1 MDMGAT
7 PPDWELLRR
16 DPQQFFEL
24 PEGFDHKELKRSY
37 NRWIRRFKP
46 EAHPQEFQLIRR
58 AYEELDRWLRYGG
71 TQFSGTFTSD
81 QTARIDRSDTTTR
94 ENNEVPVFAT
104 DSESE
109 FSRLHKRIREGSPL
123 ELYADLQAKPKKTAY
138 EYYAL
143 AVLSDICDP
152 AEHVQFA
159 RWLLAGIQ
167 EYSHD
172 TGLLRLLQAYFQ
184 GPLPETGLPEL
195 LIDAAKAIGG
205 DAFYPLTEAGW
216 EHLLR
221 NRSLDVFVTTL
232 RECERHLR
240 AINIT
245 GKIAFVIRILRAA
258 LWKTEN
264 ASKDSLDW
272 ISEAMLFV
280 ETNFNEIPYHAD
292 FDLELLSL
300 AHDYL
305 GFRRDFV
312 DGGVL
317 HARLD
322 RTLEIYFTENQTT
335 SDPAIVLQ
343 QLQLARDVMA
353 ALEAFPIQDENPSVQ
368 AFYPVWELVSHD
380 VASRYGVV
388 EQEQPDVELWGQ
400 RAESFLAQ
408 METKSDKSWL
418 GKYWHMIGLLAAI
431 ANILTYLIVGL
442 TVFIPF
448 FVIMVTVGVA
458 GGEATAVIVVIVSG
472 ISIALATKWLGDR
485 AYQRIVDRVFSPAH
499 ARLATRNYNT
509 LWRRDAA
516 ELLERSRIPFHLFN
530 DLTAQQA
537 SIRSKRAAWISNHI
551 SRDYGLA
558 IYSLALRHIV

>member
-1 MDMGAT
+1 MDTGAI

-24 PEGFDHKELKRSY
+24 PEEFDHKELKRSY

-46 EAHPQEFQLIRR
+46 EAHPQEFQSIRR
-58 AYEELDRWLRYGG
+58 AYEELDRVLRYGN
-71 TQFSGTFTSD
+71 TQFSGAFPSN
-81 QTARIDRSDTTTR
+81 QTAPIARSDSTTQ
-94 ENNEVPVFAT
+94 ENENVPVIAT
-104 DSESE
+104 DAESE
-109 FSRLHKRIREGSPL
+109 FSRLHKRIREGSPQ

-138 EYYAL
+138 EYFAL
-143 AVLSDICDP
+143 AVLSDICD
-152 AEHVQFA
+152 ASENAQFA
-159 RWLLAGIQ
+159 RWLLTGIQ

-172 TGLLRLLQAYFQ
+172 TALLRLLQSYFQ
-184 GPLPETGLPEL
+184 GPLPATALPEL
-195 LIDAAKAIGG
+195 LIDAAKSIGG

-221 NRSLDVFVTTL
+221 NHSLDVFVTTL

-245 GKIAFVIRILRAA
+245 GRIAFVIRILRVA

-264 ASKDSLDW
+264 ASKNSLEW

-280 ETNFNEIPYHAD
+280 ETNYEQIPYHAD

-300 AHDYL
+300 AHNYL

-312 DGGVL
+312 DGGLL

-343 QLQLARDVMA
+343 QLQLARDVLA
-353 ALEAFPIQDENPSVQ
+353 VLEAFPIQDEDPPSQ

-380 VASRYGVV
+380 VASRYGVA
-388 EQEQPDVELWGQ
+388 EQEQPDIELWGQ
-400 RAESFLAQ
+400 RAQTFLAQ
-408 METKSDKSWL
+408 LESKSYKSFQGRYWELVDLLGAIAKGTIYIAVWIVIFVPLLTLAFIVPSKLGEAGMALVVTGIVIVTVVATKYVGHWVSQKFL
-418 GKYWHMIGLLAAI
+418 GKLFYP
-431 ANILTYLIVGL
+431 Y
-442 TVFIPF
+442 
-448 FVIMVTVGVA
+448 
-458 GGEATAVIVVIVSG
+458 S
-472 ISIALATKWLGDR
+472 
-485 AYQRIVDRVFSPAH
+485 
-499 ARLATRNYNT
+499 ARLATRTYNK
-509 LWRRDAA
+509 LWRREAA
-516 ELLERSRIPFHLFN
+516 ELLERSRIPFYLFN

-537 SIRSKRAAWISNHI
+537 SIRSTRAAWISNHI

-558 IYSLALRHIV
+558 VYSLALRHVV

>member
-1 MDMGAT
+1 MDTGAT

-24 PEGFDHKELKRSY
+24 PEEFDHKELKRSY

-58 AYEELDRWLRYGG
+58 AYEELDRWLRYG
-71 TQFSGTFTSD
+71 TMQFSGTFTSD
-81 QTARIDRSDTTTR
+81 LNAPIDRSDATTR
-94 ENNEVPVFAT
+94 ENDDVPVFAT

-109 FSRLHKRIREGSPL
+109 FSRLHKRIRESSPL

-152 AEHVQFA
+152 SEHVQFA

-245 GKIAFVIRILRAA
+245 GRIAFVIRILRAA

-264 ASKDSLDW
+264 ASKDSMDW

-353 ALEAFPIQDENPSVQ
+353 VLEAFPIQDENPSVQ

-388 EQEQPDVELWGQ
+388 EQVQPDVALWAN
-400 RAESFLAQ
+400 RAQTFLAQ
-408 METKSDKSWL
+408 LESKSYKSYQGRYWEIVDLL
-418 GKYWHMIGLLAAI
+418 GVFAKWVIYAVVWILIFFPLLTLMFFVPNAVGEGGMA
-431 ANILTYLIVGL
+431 LIVTGIVIA
-442 TVFIPF
+442 TV
-448 FVIMVTVGVA
+448 VA
-458 GGEATAVIVVIVSG
+458 TRYAGRWVLEKT
-472 ISIALATKWLGDR
+472 LGR
-485 AYQRIVDRVFSPAH
+485 WFYPYS
-499 ARLATRNYNT
+499 ARLATRTYNN

-516 ELLERSRIPFHLFN
+516 ELLERSRMPFHLFN

-558 IYSLALRHIV
+558 IYSLALRHVV